1 MKKFI
6 YVTFLA
12 SLLVFLSISVAQDLT
27 RIFSG
32 RIQTID
38 AANRTIVVKSGEK
51 EMVFR
56 ISGNATIKTD
66 YGEKMAFNE
75 LKITMSVTVEYTKEG
90 DSIHPLSVKVNTM
103 PKGIGNKQKQEY
115 IGWIET
121 VDDATRTIVVR
132 GGGETESFHIFQDT
146 KIDVPF
152 NELKKGMLVNVE
164 YYKMGNL
171 KHPLRINAKLSSKAT
186 GKKQKAGIK

>member
-1 MKKFI
+1 MKKVI

-12 SLLVFLSISVAQDLT
+12 SLLAFLSISMAQDIT

-38 AANRTIVVKSGEK
+38 AAARTIVVMSGEK

-56 ISGNATIKTD
+56 IENATIKTD
-66 YGEKMAFNE
+66 YGEKLAFNE

-90 DSIHPLSVKVNTM
+90 DNIHPLSVKVNTM
-103 PKGIGNKQKQEY
+103 PKGIGKKQKQEFD
-115 IGWIET
+115 GKIET
-121 VDDATRTIVVR
+121 VDVTSRTITVK
-132 GGGETESFHIFQDT
+132 GEEKSMDFRIFGDT
-146 KIDVPF
+146 KIKTDSGDNVPIT
-152 NELKKGMLVNVE
+152 ELKKGMSVNVE

-171 KHPLRINAKLSSKAT
+171 NHPLNIKKR
-186 GKKQKAGIK
+186 GKK